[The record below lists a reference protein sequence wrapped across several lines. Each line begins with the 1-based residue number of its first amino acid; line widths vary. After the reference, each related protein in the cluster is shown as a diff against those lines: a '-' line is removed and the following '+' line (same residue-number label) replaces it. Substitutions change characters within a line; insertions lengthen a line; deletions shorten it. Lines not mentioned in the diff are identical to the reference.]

1 MAVLSNVRESFLIHE
16 REDVLSGELVM
27 KFGLRQSINPIS
39 HIYARSN
46 NYLFAIRRL
55 SQWSSSSVKRY
66 TATEEKFCSRDE
78 NFW

>member
-39 HIYARSN
+39 HIYARN
-46 NYLFAIRRL
+46 NNKLSAIRRL
-55 SQWSSSSVKRY
+55 SQ
-66 TATEEKFCSRDE
+66 
-78 NFW
+78 

>member
-39 HIYARSN
+39 HIYARN
-46 NYLFAIRRL
+46 DNYLFAIRRP
-55 SQWSSSSVKRY
+55 SQ
-66 TATEEKFCSRDE
+66 
-78 NFW
+78 